1 MTAPSTH
8 TTPDGQT
15 FRISLIQA
23 LREQSLFFGQQ
34 FTFFVEGDAA
44 PGETAAAFEV
54 KVRYSPIAIAIASP
68 EDRLR
73 TDDYAKALVER
84 LLDGGSRQDAEVKIV
99 HITAWGAG
107 MVPLGRCL
115 DTCNDRVVRDAEP
128 PEIGVEFRGHVAA
141 FTGQP
146 VLQ

>member
-84 LLDGGSRQDAEVKIV
+84 LLDGGSRQDTEIKITSDGAVK
-99 HITAWGAG
+99 
-107 MVPLGRCL
+107 LG
-115 DTCNDRVVRDAEP
+115 DRVIDRLFP
-128 PEIGVEFRGHVAA
+128 IAA
-141 FTGQP
+141 A
-146 VLQ
+146 